1 LRFCGQFVYV
11 PFVAKGDLEMKQCPV
26 CNELFDDQKAFCDM
40 DGSALVDQTDSLR
53 AALSQA
59 NAAPPANSSLWVTGV
74 IGGLIGIIVCVLLYI
89 LFLAPGRQLEQE
101 RRGNETKETKPVTPN
116 QVALVP
122 ANNQVPATQTPS
134 PTETESPAETA
145 SPSPAAP
152 APTPVPAALN
162 NGPIATGSKEL
173 AGGDRAIIKMKDGS
187 TVEAD
192 AAWEDAQGIW
202 FRRSGLVSFVEKSRV
217 EAIVEPP
224 RKPVATESKT
234 P

>member
-1 LRFCGQFVYV
+1 
-11 PFVAKGDLEMKQCPV
+11 MKQCPE
-26 CNELFDDQKAFCDM
+26 CNETFDDQKAFCDM
-40 DGSALVDQTDSLR
+40 DGSPLVDQTDSLR

-59 NAAPPANSSLWVTGV
+59 NASSTSSGNASMWMTGA
-74 IGGLIGIIVCVLLYI
+74 IGGLIGVIVCVLLYL
-89 LFLAPGRQLEQE
+89 LFLTPGRQNAVEQD
-101 RRGNETKETKPVTPN
+101 RRTNEPKETRPVAPS

-122 ANNQVPATQTPS
+122 ADNQVHPTESPS
-134 PTETESPAETA
+134 PSESPAEGAA

-152 APTPVPAALN
+152 AATPPPAALN
-162 NGPIATGSKEL
+162 NGPIATGTKEV
-173 AGGDRAIIKMKDGS
+173 AANGERAIIKMKDGS

-217 EAIVEPP
+217 EAITEPQK
-224 RKPVATESKT
+224 KPAAETKT

>member
-1 LRFCGQFVYV
+1 
-11 PFVAKGDLEMKQCPV
+11 MKQCPE

-40 DGSALVDQTDSLR
+40 DGSELVDQTDSLR
-53 AALSQA
+53 AALNQA
-59 NAAPPANSSLWVTGV
+59 NASSNGNSSVWVTGA
-74 IGGLIGIIVCVLLYI
+74 IGGLIGVIVCILLYM
-89 LFLAPGRQLEQE
+89 LFLLPGRQEALEQQ
-101 RRGNETKETKPVTPN
+101 RRATETKETRPVTPT
-116 QVALVP
+116 QVALLPTRAPV
-122 ANNQVPATQTPS
+122 TEPS
-134 PTETESPAETA
+134 PTETESPAEEAA

-152 APTPVPAALN
+152 AATPPPPPLN
-162 NGPIATGSKEL
+162 NGPIATGTKMEL

-217 EAIVEPP
+217 EAITEPLK
-224 RKPVATESKT
+224 KPSPTESKT

>member
-1 LRFCGQFVYV
+1 
-11 PFVAKGDLEMKQCPV
+11 MKQCPE

-40 DGSALVDQTDSLR
+40 DGSELVDQTDSLR

-59 NAAPPANSSLWVTGV
+59 NMASSSSGNSSAWMTGA
-74 IGGLIGIIVCVLLYI
+74 IGGLVGVIVCVLLYL
-89 LFLAPGRQLEQE
+89 LFLVPGQKSDLEQE
-101 RRGNETKETKPVTPN
+101 RRSNESKETRPVTPG

-122 ANNQVPATQTPS
+122 TANQVRP
-134 PTETESPAETA
+134 TESPSPSETA
-145 SPSPAAP
+145 SPAEGAASPAPAAP
-152 APTPVPAALN
+152 AATPPPAALN
-162 NGPIATGSKEL
+162 NGPIATGTTREL

-217 EAIVEPP
+217 EAITEPQK
-224 RKPVATESKT
+224 KPAAETKT

>member
-1 LRFCGQFVYV
+1 
-11 PFVAKGDLEMKQCPV
+11 MKQCPV
-26 CNELFDDQKAFCDM
+26 CNETFDDQKAFCDM
-40 DGSALVDQTDSLR
+40 DGSLLVDQTDSLR

-59 NAAPPANSSLWVTGV
+59 NASSTSSGNASMWMTGA
-74 IGGLIGIIVCVLLYI
+74 IGGLIGVIVCVLLYL
-89 LFLAPGRQLEQE
+89 LFVMPGQKNDLEQE
-101 RRGNETKETKPVTPN
+101 RRANEPKETRPVAPS

-122 ANNQVPATQTPS
+122 ANNQVHPSESPS
-134 PTETESPAETA
+134 PGETQSPVA

-152 APTPVPAALN
+152 AATPPPAALN
-162 NGPIATGSKEL
+162 NGPIATGTKEV
-173 AGGDRAIIKMKDGS
+173 AATGERAIIKMKDGS

-217 EAIVEPP
+217 EAITEPQK
-224 RKPVATESKT
+224 KPAAETKT

>member
-1 LRFCGQFVYV
+1 
-11 PFVAKGDLEMKQCPV
+11 MKQCPE

-40 DGSALVDQTDSLR
+40 DGAALVDQTDSLR
-53 AALSQA
+53 AALSRA
-59 NAAPPANSSLWVTGV
+59 TPPSGNSSVWVTGV

-89 LFLAPGRQLEQE
+89 VFLAPGRNLNQE
-101 RRGNETKETKPVTPN
+101 RRGTETKETTPVKPS

-122 ANNQVPATQTPS
+122 ANNQVPANQAPS
-134 PTETESPAETA
+134 PTETESPAEETA

-152 APTPVPAALN
+152 AATPAPAALN
-162 NGPIATGSKEL
+162 HGPIATGTREL
-173 AGGDRAIIKMKDGS
+173 AAGERAIIKMKDGS

-217 EAIVEPP
+217 EAITEASP
-224 RKPVATESKT
+224 RKPAAIETKT